1 MEKEEQGGY
10 FFKIIITECVL
21 AMIILLSAIVIKCF
35 FKGTYEE
42 IKTWYNQNVAVDTEI
57 KEVLG
62 EDYEI

>member
-1 MEKEEQGGY
+1 MEKEEQSGY

-21 AMIILLSAIVIKCF
+21 TIIILLSVTLIKYF
-35 FKGTYEE
+35 FKDTYKE
-42 IKTWYNQNVAVDTEI
+42 IEIWYNQNVAVDTEI